1 MSPNKQT
8 TESVWLKKSP
18 EIIDLLATFPVKKP
32 FQSRVK
38 QLGLSQVLEKKI
50 LDLEVTCSPLN
61 PPKIGQQLTV
71 SDEKELATEVLLSRH
86 RFTGLVR
93 KTQLFRQATLTVI
106 QNIYLFQNRKIF
118 FGITALSIEQERQQA
133 LILFSEEHNEKAIPL
148 VQTFQHLILA
158 RIWNRILS
166 TSDAS
171 TFDDYN
177 FKELHK
183 VIERLNTLRN
193 IYILLS
199 TNIVKK
205 LASRINTI
213 YKQSVSYE
221 DAVQI
226 GSFGIAR
233 ASYRFHQSC
242 GVRFSTYAAN
252 WVFKEIQRQALA
264 GRLIKISSNTV
275 EQYTKATKEGN
286 EHKMSRFSTILN
298 ETQPG
303 ELKQKASAPAGLITF
318 VQPTKCPADEIETRQ
333 LYAILIKAI
342 DKVLPAESSDIIKR
356 RYGLPPYYGNAQSVI
371 EISKQ
376 YRVSRGAIYQRE
388 QQSLKKLNFH
398 LKESIT

>member
-1 MSPNKQT
+1 MIQSKQSRDST
-8 TESVWLKKSP
+8 WLQKSP
-18 EIIDLLATFPVKKP
+18 EIIDLLATIPAKKS
-32 FQSRVK
+32 FRSRVK
-38 QLGLSQVLEKKI
+38 QLGLSQVLTKKVFR
-50 LDLEVTCSPLN
+50 LEATYPPL
-61 PPKIGQQLTV
+61 PPTKIDQLLTIH
-71 SDEKELATEVLLSRH
+71 DEKELATEVLLNRH
-86 RFTGLVR
+86 RFTELVR

-118 FGITALSIEQERQQA
+118 FGNTTLSAEQERQQA
-133 LILFSEEHNEKAIPL
+133 LILFSERHYQRPL
-148 VQTFQHLILA
+148 PLAQTFQHLILA

-166 TSDAS
+166 TSDAA
-171 TFDDYN
+171 TFDDCN
-177 FKELHK
+177 FKEIHEI
-183 VIERLNTLRN
+183 VERLNTLRN

-205 LASRINTI
+205 LASKINTV
-213 YKQSVSYE
+213 YKQSISYE

-275 EQYTKATKEGN
+275 EQYAKAAKEGD
-286 EHKMSRFSTILN
+286 ELKISGLSTLLN
-298 ETQPG
+298 EARPG
-303 ELKQKASAPAGLITF
+303 GLQQESNAPTGFTPLI
-318 VQPTKCPADEIETRQ
+318 QPTKSPADEVETRQ
-333 LYAILIKAI
+333 IYAILIKAI
-342 DKVLPAESSDIIKR
+342 DQILPAKNGDIIRR
-356 RYGLPPYYGNAQSVI
+356 RYGLPPYYGNAQSVT

-376 YRVSRGAIYQRE
+376 YRVTRGAIYQRE

-398 LKESIT
+398 LKETIL

>member
-1 MSPNKQT
+1 
-8 TESVWLKKSP
+8 
-18 EIIDLLATFPVKKP
+18 
-32 FQSRVK
+32 
-38 QLGLSQVLEKKI
+38 
-50 LDLEVTCSPLN
+50 
-61 PPKIGQQLTV
+61 V
-71 SDEKELATEVLLSRH
+71 SDEKELATEVLLNRH

-118 FGITALSIEQERQQA
+118 FGTTALSSEQERQEA
-133 LILFSEEHNEKAIPL
+133 LFLFSEERNKRPVSLA
-148 VQTFQHLILA
+148 QTFQHLILA

-166 TSDAS
+166 TSDAAA
-171 TFDDYN
+171 FDDYN
-177 FKELHK
+177 FKELHEI
-183 VIERLNTLRN
+183 IERLNTLRN

-205 LASRINTI
+205 LASKINTV
-213 YKQSVSYE
+213 YKQSISYE

-275 EQYTKATKEGN
+275 EQYTKAAKEGN

-298 ETQPG
+298 ETKPG
-303 ELKQKASAPAGLITF
+303 ELKQETSDTAGLISF
-318 VQPTKCPADEIETRQ
+318 VQPTKCPADEAETRQ

-342 DKVLPAESSDIIKR
+342 DQILPAKSGDIIKR

-376 YRVSRGAIYQRE
+376 YKVSRGAIYQRE

-398 LKESIT
+398 LKETIA

>member
-1 MSPNKQT
+1 MSPSKQAT
-8 TESVWLKKSP
+8 NLVWLKKSP

-38 QLGLSQVLEKKI
+38 QLGLSQVLKKKI
-50 LDLEVTCSPLN
+50 LNLEVICSPLN
-61 PPKIGQQLTV
+61 QPKVGQLLTV
-71 SDEKELATEVLLSRH
+71 SDEKELATEVLLNRH

-93 KTQLFRQATLTVI
+93 KTQLFQQATLTVI
-106 QNIYLFQNRKIF
+106 QNIYLFQDRKIF
-118 FGITALSIEQERQQA
+118 FGPTALSSEQERQEA
-133 LILFSEEHNEKAIPL
+133 LTLFSENHNKRPVSLA
-148 VQTFQHLILA
+148 QTFQHLILA

-166 TSDAS
+166 TSNDA

-177 FKELHK
+177 FKELHEI
-183 VIERLNTLRN
+183 VERLNTLRN

-199 TNIVKK
+199 TSIVKK
-205 LASRINTI
+205 LATRINTI

-275 EQYTKATKEGN
+275 EQYAKAVKEGN
-286 EHKMSRFSTILN
+286 AAKTSRFSIILN
-298 ETQPG
+298 EADPG
-303 ELKQKASAPAGLITF
+303 ELKQETSDTAGLISF
-318 VQPTKCPADEIETRQ
+318 EQPIKCPADEIETRQ

-342 DKVLPAESSDIIKR
+342 DQVLPAKNGDIIKR

-388 QQSLKKLNFH
+388 QQSLKM
-398 LKESIT
+398 T